1 MKVVYFTKQE
11 NDKLEIINDYSDVS
25 YIFIEGKNITLNN
38 NNYQFKEEG
47 YQTVYFKFR
56 ETM

>member
-56 ETM
+56 EAM